1 MEWFEIIHIRLFS
14 RRDRH
19 AAVNAFSQLGLSDLK
34 GAIKSMKLLQDVL
47 LETDLRIIIQWQG
60 KIAGKA
66 KSVLGMQL
74 AAAFSE
80 FGRFHHIVCKE
91 CAANK
96 GSRL

>member
-14 RRDRH
+14 RRDRQ
-19 AAVNAFSQLGLSDLK
+19 AAVNAFSQLGLPDLK

-47 LETDLRIIIQWQG
+47 LENDLRIIIQWQG
-60 KIAGKA
+60 KLADKA

-80 FGRFHHIVCKE
+80 FGRIHHIVCKE